1 MSDFMKKWEKER
13 SGGMWRYFIRHLP
26 GMLALLAGAVLGICL
41 SRRAFVLSGFEI
53 IVLPVTI
60 FALFLLSWFVGEWR
74 YRGEKSDAQKRGETY
89 KDKETGR

>member
-26 GMLALLAGAVLGICL
+26 GMLALLAGEVLGICL
-41 SRRAFVLSGFEI
+41 SRRAFALSGFEI

-60 FALFLLSWFVGEWR
+60 LALYLLSWFVGEWR